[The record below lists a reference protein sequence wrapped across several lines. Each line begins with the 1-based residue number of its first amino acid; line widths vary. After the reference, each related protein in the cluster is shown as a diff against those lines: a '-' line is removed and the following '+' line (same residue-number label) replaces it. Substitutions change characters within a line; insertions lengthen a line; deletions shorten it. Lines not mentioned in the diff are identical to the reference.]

1 MEPGELDE
9 WVAKIDADLASRG
22 EPPLEFK
29 TIPQGA
35 ATSIW
40 AGVVASGDEVGGHY
54 CADCHVVT
62 NVTDSELSVLSDG
75 VRPYA
80 LDRDRAKALWAK
92 SEAMVGERFEM
103 PAERVA
109 EAIAL

>member
-1 MEPGELDE
+1 LISRPNLLP
-9 WVAKIDADLASRG
+9 KADTTRG
-22 EPPLEFK
+22 GKFLSTLEFK

-40 AGVVASGDEVGGHY
+40 AGVVASGDEVGGRY

-62 NVTDSELSVLSDG
+62 NVTDGELSVLSDG

-80 LDRDRAKALWAK
+80 LD
-92 SEAMVGERFEM
+92 
-103 PAERVA
+103 PERVRRA
-109 EAIAL
+109 DS

>member
-1 MEPGELDE
+1 
-9 WVAKIDADLASRG
+9 
-22 EPPLEFK
+22 
-29 TIPQGA
+29 
-35 ATSIW
+35 
-40 AGVVASGDEVGGHY
+40 VVASGDEVGGHY

-62 NVTDSELSVLSDG
+62 NVTDGELSVLSDG

-92 SEAMVGERFEM
+92 SEAMVGESFDA

-109 EAIAL
+109 EVIAL